1 MTTLQDFILRLKSQV
16 FVSCL
21 CKIPGSVEITPS
33 SYTVLIFFFYSQH
46 EEERERLHQQLRE
59 LQNNLTLLTRECE
72 EKQKQI
78 DELQMEH
85 ELMQT
90 AVSSLI
96 SFFLIILT
104 VFGCKQTLFAIGFK
118 AFLYK
123 HVEKSVEVLT
133 NFIKSC
139 KGYEIEIDL
148 LYTSL
153 CRN

>member
-1 MTTLQDFILRLKSQV
+1 
-16 FVSCL
+16 
-21 CKIPGSVEITPS
+21 
-33 SYTVLIFFFYSQH
+33 
-46 EEERERLHQQLRE
+46 
-59 LQNNLTLLTRECE
+59 
-72 EKQKQI
+72 
-78 DELQMEH
+78 
-85 ELMQT
+85 MQT

>member
-1 MTTLQDFILRLKSQV
+1 
-16 FVSCL
+16 
-21 CKIPGSVEITPS
+21 
-33 SYTVLIFFFYSQH
+33 
-46 EEERERLHQQLRE
+46 
-59 LQNNLTLLTRECE
+59 
-72 EKQKQI
+72 
-78 DELQMEH
+78 
-85 ELMQT
+85 MQT

-96 SFFLIILT
+96 FFLIILT
-104 VFGCKQTLFAIGFK
+104 VFGCKQTLFAIGLK